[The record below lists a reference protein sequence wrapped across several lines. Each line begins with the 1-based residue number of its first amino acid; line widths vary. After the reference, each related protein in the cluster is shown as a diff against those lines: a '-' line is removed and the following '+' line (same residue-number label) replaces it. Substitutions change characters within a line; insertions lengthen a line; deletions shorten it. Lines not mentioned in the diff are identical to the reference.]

1 MNKKLIILFTIS
13 VSFIN
18 CNTVKSQ
25 LKSDENQDLPIQIA
39 IIDFEE
45 TRLYKLGKVFKVN
58 KKDLNENLILVD
70 IIEDEENKYLY
81 SLSKPIEDNILP
93 SRYFEKN
100 GKLFIWWD
108 NQYKINQEMFEVL
121 KKYDMLKDDEGGW
134 ISILDPISDDSKKG
148 AEYFFCKNDLKIYKR
163 FITNISTT
171 PPPRLKCGN
180 IP

>member
-100 GKLFIWWD
+100 GKLLSGVI
-108 NQYKINQEMFEVL
+108 INIKLIKKCL
-121 KKYDMLKDDEGGW
+121 K
-134 ISILDPISDDSKKG
+134 
-148 AEYFFCKNDLKIYKR
+148 F
-163 FITNISTT
+163 
-171 PPPRLKCGN
+171 
-180 IP
+180 